1 MFNSNKCSDD
11 TLYRT
16 YKCVA
21 LNSNIVI
28 IVLKVL
34 EEKFP
39 VLLYCSNNVIINI
52 CMSEE
57 HTEHKLKF
65 QEKKILDQAKEI
77 EEQKQRI
84 AEFIEQF
91 VNKR

>member
-1 MFNSNKCSDD
+1 
-11 TLYRT
+11 
-16 YKCVA
+16 
-21 LNSNIVI
+21 
-28 IVLKVL
+28 
-34 EEKFP
+34 
-39 VLLYCSNNVIINI
+39 
-52 CMSEE
+52 MSEE